1 MILDTM
7 ENARR
12 YCGCHPKF
20 AEAFRFLQRK
30 DLAQLPP
37 GRVEI
42 AGDSL
47 YAIVV
52 QKAGAGKAAKLEC
65 HRKYL
70 DIQVPIRGL
79 DRVGWSPLAAC
90 ERNAEPFDA
99 AKDIGFFSGEPEI
112 WLPTPPG
119 TFLILYPRD
128 CHAPFGGEG
137 MLHKV
142 VVKVRVE

>member
-7 ENARR
+7 QNARSYYAAHR
-12 YCGCHPKF
+12 MFEK
-20 AEAFRFLQRK
+20 AFEFLGRK
-30 DLAQLPP
+30 DLAQLPA

-42 AGDSL
+42 AGDAL
-47 YAIVV
+47 FAIVA
-52 QKAGAGKAAKLEC
+52 QKEGAGKAAKLES

-79 DRVGWSPLAAC
+79 DLVGWSPLAAC
-90 ERNAEPFDA
+90 TENAEPFDA
-99 AKDIGFFSGEPEI
+99 AKDIGFFSGRPEI

-119 TFLILYPRD
+119 TFLILYPQD
-128 CHAPFGGEG
+128 VHAPFGGEG

-142 VVKVRVE
+142 VVKVAV